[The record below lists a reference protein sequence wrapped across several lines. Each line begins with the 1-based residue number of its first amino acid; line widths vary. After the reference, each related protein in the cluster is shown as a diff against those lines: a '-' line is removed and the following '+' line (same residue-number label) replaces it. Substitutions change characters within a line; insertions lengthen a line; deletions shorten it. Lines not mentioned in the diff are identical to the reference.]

1 MLQKGNL
8 ETNLHEMHEKRIR
21 GYEKADL
28 KISVDGLTLTDI
40 VKRIIHKLKYYEK
53 NIETLNVKLKSR
65 SYPIYIGKSLLKD
78 FNQLVKNIESYSKV
92 ILITDNKVKKS
103 LGGYINNLSKKF

>member
-1 MLQKGNL
+1 MLETEENSVISTGAGILNNDEVIQMIKKKSISIFLEIKTLNLLYRLKNNLKNRPMLQKGNL

-53 NIETLNVKLKSR
+53 
-65 SYPIYIGKSLLKD
+65 Y
-78 FNQLVKNIESYSKV
+78 
-92 ILITDNKVKKS
+92 
-103 LGGYINNLSKKF
+103 